1 MEANDLQ
8 TLGDLA
14 IGEPAQIVEIVG
26 QGADNQPGR
35 VDGAE
40 LERRLLEMGF
50 LEGEEVEILHEGPVG
65 RDPIAVRLGGMIIAI
80 RRFEARAVIVKVE

>member
-1 MEANDLQ
+1 MEANDVK

-14 IGEPAQIVEIVG
+14 AGIPAQIVKIIGEGTENKSERIN
-26 QGADNQPGR
+26 A
-35 VDGAE
+35 AE

-80 RRFEARAVIVKVE
+80 RRFEARAVIVKV

>member
-1 MEANDLQ
+1 MEVNDLQ

-14 IGEPAQIVEIVG
+14 IGKPAQIVEIVG
-26 QGADNQPGR
+26 QGADNKPGG

>member
-1 MEANDLQ
+1 MEANDVK

-14 IGEPAQIVEIVG
+14 AGIPAQIVKIIGEDAEDKSEHID
-26 QGADNQPGR
+26 A
-35 VDGAE
+35 AE

-50 LEGEEVEILHEGPVG
+50 LEGEEVEILHEGSVG

-80 RRFEARAVIVKVE
+80 RRFEARAVIVKV

>member
-1 MEANDLQ
+1 MEVNDLQ

-14 IGEPAQIVEIVG
+14 IGEPAQIIEIVG
-26 QGADNQPGR
+26 QGADNKPGQ

>member
-14 IGEPAQIVEIVG
+14 VGEPAQIVKIIG
-26 QGADNQPGR
+26 QGADDKPGR
-35 VDGAE
+35 IDEVE

-80 RRFEARAVIVKVE
+80 RRFEARAVIVKV